1 MGLTSPVLPYLLAA
15 AAALLLLAMIFW
27 WPRLARTGVWPVAL
41 RVVSLCV
48 LQALA
53 LGLIFVIVNN
63 SGEFYASWSDLLGSD
78 SGAAKLLAP
87 GGGPAHS
94 QRQFYLSASAAVKVP
109 GSRQAGG
116 TLESVRL
123 YGQLSGLGE
132 AGHVFLPA
140 GYKARGSRLYPVL
153 VTISDAPAAGQSPYA
168 ARRLAQSA
176 AIEIAASRMQ
186 PMIIVMLPATVAA
199 GDRACLNLPPT
210 FKAGRTFTPAIQGET
225 FFAQDLPGIIESNY
239 RASSKPGNWALL
251 GDQAGGYCALQ
262 LAMDNSYV
270 FSAAVAPPASYTQ
283 PPGNPPGLD
292 SSQLRQ
298 QDNLVWQLGNLPMQQ
313 VSVLFAGTGFAPA
326 GDVQPFVSLAQRPM
340 KVSLA
345 QLSDGSW
352 PLAPVLRWIST
363 TIGSQGQV
371 RV

>member
-1 MGLTSPVLPYLLAA
+1 
-15 AAALLLLAMIFW
+15 
-27 WPRLARTGVWPVAL
+27 
-41 RVVSLCV
+41 
-48 LQALA
+48 
-53 LGLIFVIVNN
+53 
-63 SGEFYASWSDLLGSD
+63 
-78 SGAAKLLAP
+78 
-87 GGGPAHS
+87 
-94 QRQFYLSASAAVKVP
+94 
-109 GSRQAGG
+109 
-116 TLESVRL
+116 
-123 YGQLSGLGE
+123 
-132 AGHVFLPA
+132 
-140 GYKARGSRLYPVL
+140 
-153 VTISDAPAAGQSPYA
+153 
-168 ARRLAQSA
+168 
-176 AIEIAASRMQ
+176 
-186 PMIIVMLPATVAA
+186 
-199 GDRACLNLPPT
+199 
-210 FKAGRTFTPAIQGET
+210 
-225 FFAQDLPGIIESNY
+225 
-239 RASSKPGNWALL
+239 
-251 GDQAGGYCALQ
+251 
-262 LAMDNSYV
+262 MDNSYV